1 MSLLGRRPISIGRAG
16 RERRDDR
23 FFVVAA
29 EDTYAPSQ
37 YFDGL
42 DFHRVKVVVLPTP
55 PGSGLS
61 APEQVVDRLKDAFQQ
76 AKKNR
81 ECQEDDEFWVL
92 LDTDHHVKDTHL
104 RGTTEALS
112 QARHVGFEVAI
123 SNPCFELWLLLHHEE
138 LQPEQQLRSCDA
150 VEERLKAVMG
160 SYDKTA
166 IARDAFPL
174 TKVPDAIR
182 RARALEANPDAPEG
196 RWPVG
201 TGTRVYRLLE
211 SIIKGTPL

>member
-1 MSLLGRRPISIGRAG
+1 MSLLRRTPISIGRAE

-61 APEQVVDRLKDAFQQ
+61 SPEHVVDRLNEAFQQ
-76 AKKNR
+76 AKRNR
-81 ECQEDDEFWVL
+81 ECQEDDEFWLL
-92 LDTDHHVKDTHL
+92 LDTDHHVRGTHL
-104 RGTTEALS
+104 RGTTEALA
-112 QARHVGFEVAI
+112 QARQVGFEVAI
-123 SNPCFELWLLLHHEE
+123 SNPCFDLWLLLHLEE
-138 LQPEQQLRSCDA
+138 PLAGEQLRNCAA
-150 VEERLKAVMG
+150 VEARLRAVLG

-166 IARDAFPL
+166 IKRGSFPL
-174 TKVPDAIR
+174 AKVPDAIR
-182 RARALEANPDAPEG
+182 RARSLESNPDAPEG
-196 RWPVG
+196 RWPES

-211 SIIKGTPL
+211 SILKGRPL

>member
-1 MSLLGRRPISIGRAG
+1 MSLLGRTPISIGRAE

-29 EDTYAPSQ
+29 EDTYAPRQ

-61 APEQVVDRLKDAFQQ
+61 SPEKVVERLKEAFQE
-76 AKKNR
+76 AKRNR

-92 LDTDHHVKDTHL
+92 FDADHHVRDTHL
-104 RGTTEALS
+104 RGTTKALA
-112 QARHVGFEVAI
+112 QAKQVGFEVAI

-138 LQPEQQLRSCDA
+138 VPSGQQLSKCAEVEARLNA
-150 VEERLKAVMG
+150 VLG
-160 SYDKTA
+160 SYDKTS
-166 IARDAFPL
+166 IKPGVFPIE
-174 TKVPDAIR
+174 KVPAAIR
-182 RARALEANPDAPEG
+182 RARVMETNPDAPEG
-196 RWPVG
+196 RWPES

-211 SIIKGTPL
+211 SILKGRPL

>member
-1 MSLLGRRPISIGRAG
+1 MSLLRRTPISIGRAE

-42 DFHRVKVVVLPTP
+42 DFHRVKVVVLRTP

-61 APEQVVDRLKDAFQQ
+61 SPEQVVDRLKEAFQE

-92 LDTDHHVKDTHL
+92 FDTDHHVRDTHL
-104 RGTTEALS
+104 RGTTEALA
-112 QARHVGFEVAI
+112 QARQVGFEVAI

-138 LQPEQQLRSCDA
+138 VTA
-150 VEERLKAVMG
+150 GERLSNCAEVEARLRAVLG
-160 SYDKTA
+160 SYDKTS
-166 IARDAFPL
+166 IKRGAFPIG
-174 TKVPDAIR
+174 TVPAAIR
-182 RARALEANPDAPEG
+182 RARALETHPDAPEG
-196 RWPVG
+196 RWPES

-211 SIIKGTPL
+211 SILKGKPL